1 MVKLLISHSVSS
13 SKNGSTDHGVMSLDR
28 VIAAVQ
34 TALRARFLSFIGILQ
49 SVCTHSPGTNS
60 TKAMAAML
68 VFQTKFKIYKI
79 LLNWNINMGAVT
91 SCLKVYFFR
100 DTLYDGLN

>member
-34 TALRARFLSFIGILQ
+34 TAFRARFLSSESYRAFALIPQ
-49 SVCTHSPGTNS
+49 
-60 TKAMAAML
+60 
-68 VFQTKFKIYKI
+68 
-79 LLNWNINMGAVT
+79 
-91 SCLKVYFFR
+91 
-100 DTLYDGLN
+100 